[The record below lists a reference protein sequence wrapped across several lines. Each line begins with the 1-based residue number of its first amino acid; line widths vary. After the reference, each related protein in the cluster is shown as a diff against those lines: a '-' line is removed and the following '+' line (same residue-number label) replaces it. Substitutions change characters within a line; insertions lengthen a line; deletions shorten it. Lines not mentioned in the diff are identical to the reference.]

1 MIAIKTGTNRMVFIL
16 ATLLLMGLIACSGG
30 SGGGSA
36 PAPAPAPKL
45 EVLPSGYDFGI
56 VTGDN
61 TVAPLEVT
69 IRNDGKANLILSSI
83 TKTGTGESYF
93 DLNTNPSK
101 NPCGAGA
108 MTLGPGTSC
117 NVIVTFDTTGPA
129 LFSAEADV
137 VIKSND
143 PTWPTYNMGLRGS
156 KEEITQID
164 VTINQIN
171 ACPRNSGGGEIT
183 AYVSVLDQGGA
194 PVTGLEKSN
203 FALMEDAVA
212 ISASQIESAKF
223 VGDNSATISVA
234 VLLDYSYSLTK
245 EPENVKDMQNATKS
259 FVEQLRLGDEASI
272 IKFATTTV
280 DASNGFIPAENKNLL
295 TDAIMSTP
303 DFGGG
308 ETRLYDTLV
317 EAIEAISA
325 PERTTDRRAIIIM
338 TDGEDND
345 GSGDPLSTNKLEDVI
360 NDAIAQGIP
369 VFTIGLGDR
378 VNPADLRLLAASTG
392 GTYSDSVTSDNLLT
406 IYNQLAKLLFTDQY
420 ILTYLSTLAGDFNA
434 QLTVTVTTADNL
446 KDDDTREIP
455 NCY

>member
-1 MIAIKTGTNRMVFIL
+1 V
-16 ATLLLMGLIACSGG
+16 
-30 SGGGSA
+30 
-36 PAPAPAPKL
+36 PASAPKL

-56 VTGDN
+56 VTGDG
-61 TVAPLEVT
+61 TVDTLEVT
-69 IRNDGKANLILSSI
+69 IRNSGKANLILSSI

-183 AYVSVLDQGGA
+183 AYVSVLDQGGL
-194 PVTGLEKSN
+194 PVSGLDESN
-203 FALMEDAVA
+203 FAVKENALA
-212 ISASQIESAKF
+212 IDASQIESVKF
-223 VGDNSATISVA
+223 IGDNSATISVA
-234 VLLDYSYSLTK
+234 ILLDYSYSLTK
-245 EPENVKDMQNATKS
+245 EPKNVDGMQKAAKS
-259 FVEQLRLGDEASI
+259 FVEQLRLGDEAAI

-280 DASNGFIPAENKNLL
+280 DASNGFIPASKQEHLI
-295 TDAIMSTP
+295 DAIMSTP

-317 EAIEAISA
+317 EAIAAISA
-325 PERTTDRRAIIIM
+325 PERATDRRAVIIM

-345 GSGDPLSTNKLEDVI
+345 GTGDPLSINDLEDVI
-360 NDAIAQGIP
+360 SDAIAQGIP

-378 VNPADLRLLAASTG
+378 VNLKDLQLLAASTG
-392 GTYSDSVTSDNLLT
+392 GTYSDSATPENLLS
-406 IYNQLAKLLFTDQY
+406 IYNKLAKLLFTDQY
-420 ILTYLSTLAGDFNA
+420 ILIYNSILPGSSAA
-434 QLTVTVTTADNL
+434 QLTVTVTTAEGLTDN
-446 KDDDTREIP
+446 DTREIP
-455 NCY
+455 ICN